1 MPAKKTDT
9 TEKETAKAPTKE
21 EVSSPKRGT
30 SQQSEKVHSE
40 SESDLSDKKAKLLEL
55 AKKLEGKVKEE
66 KDIDL
71 KSKLK
76 KPKDDD
82 TVVEK
87 KDTLVPMDDYLKASI
102 HLGTRVITPD
112 MKPYVYRRRPDGLA
126 VFNTATLDDEL
137 RASIEILNKEKPE
150 DIVVICKREAG
161 WPAVKAFA
169 EATGIR
175 SYTKKYPAGVLTNA
189 ELEDFIE
196 AKLLLIGD
204 PWIDKNALADAKKM
218 GLPVLGI
225 CDTNNYTAGIQHVLP
240 GNNKSHKSLGMMFYI
255 LAKHYHE
262 KHKLVTPEPQLNDFV
277 DGWENIAAPAQ

>member
-1 MPAKKTDT
+1 MPAKE
-9 TEKETAKAPTKE
+9 TEKNEKAPAKADKPTKE
-21 EVSSPKRGT
+21 ET
-30 SQQSEKVHSE
+30 EA
-40 SESDLSDKKAKLLEL
+40 KKAKLLEL
-55 AKKLEGKVKEE
+55 AKKLEGKVDEE
-66 KDIDL
+66 AEKVDL

-112 MKPYVYRRRPDGLA
+112 MKKYVYRRRPDGLA

-137 RASIEILNKEKPE
+137 RESIEVLNKHKPE
-150 DIVVICKREAG
+150 EIVVICKREAG

-169 EATGIR
+169 EATGVR
-175 SYTKKYPAGVLTNA
+175 SYTKKYPAGILTNA

-196 AKLLLIGD
+196 TGLLLIGD

-218 GLPVLGI
+218 GLPVLAI
-225 CDTNNYTAGIQHVLP
+225 CDTNNYTAGIKHVLP
-240 GNNKSHKSLGMMFYI
+240 GNNKSHKSLGMMFFL

-262 KHKLVTPEPQLNDFV
+262 KHKLQTPEPQLNDFV
-277 DGWENIAAPAQ
+277 DGWENLAAPTQ